1 MVLILFFSIILDDFS
16 FLIAIHL
23 PIVLLFSHQSLLF
36 VLKHFLSLLSL
47 FLSFLFIHSY
57 SHIFMSLSAHL
68 SFLDLCFAAVPFP
81 KHQFSLLLPKLTQY
95 VLCIF
100 FLHYFLPIHTNP
112 FLRWECLSN
121 SLNTTPFA
129 PTHILLPLFVFILLF
144 CSLFLFLFFL
154 FLFAILLCFPA
165 SLLGMKQ
172 LNHINTTD
180 KKNLFTNPS
189 NLLTRITFIVS
200 LISAQS
206 SCSSLLGLVCNTHSF
221 SDTCW
226 ISLSSFHDLSFFFQ
240 NKKNS
245 LTCSISVVCLTS
257 ALRASYIP
265 SPSYWL
271 CNFSLSLCS
280 PHFSNHLL
288 LSVFCWE

>member
-1 MVLILFFSIILDDFS
+1 MHPHIYSYLCLYSFS
-16 FLIAIHL
+16 
-23 PIVLLFSHQSLLF
+23 
-36 VLKHFLSLLSL
+36 
-47 FLSFLFIHSY
+47 
-57 SHIFMSLSAHL
+57 
-68 SFLDLCFAAVPFP
+68 
-81 KHQFSLLLPKLTQY
+81 
-95 VLCIF
+95 
-100 FLHYFLPIHTNP
+100 
-112 FLRWECLSN
+112 
-121 SLNTTPFA
+121 
-129 PTHILLPLFVFILLF
+129 

-154 FLFAILLCFPA
+154 FPFAILLCFPA

-206 SCSSLLGLVCNTHSF
+206 SYLVFLALHFCLYWALYVT
-221 SDTCW
+221 
-226 ISLSSFHDLSFFFQ
+226 LSSFHDLSFLFQ
-240 NKKNS
+240 NKKIKKNS
-245 LTCSISVVCLTS
+245 LTCSISVFCLTS

-288 LSVFCWE
+288 LSVFC

>member
-1 MVLILFFSIILDDFS
+1 MYSAFSS
-16 FLIAIHL
+16 STH
-23 PIVLLFSHQSLLF
+23 
-36 VLKHFLSLLSL
+36 
-47 FLSFLFIHSY
+47 
-57 SHIFMSLSAHL
+57 
-68 SFLDLCFAAVPFP
+68 
-81 KHQFSLLLPKLTQY
+81 
-95 VLCIF
+95 
-100 FLHYFLPIHTNP
+100 FLPIHTNP

-144 CSLFLFLFFL
+144 SVLCSLFLFLFFL

-206 SCSSLLGLVCNTHSF
+206 SYLVFLTLHFCLYWALYVTLIVFLISIEYLSLAFMTYHFSSK
-221 SDTCW
+221 
-226 ISLSSFHDLSFFFQ
+226 I
-240 NKKNS
+240 KKNS
-245 LTCSISVVCLTS
+245 LTCSISVFCLTP

-288 LSVFCWE
+288 LSVFC

>member
-1 MVLILFFSIILDDFS
+1 MHPHIYSYLCLYSFS
-16 FLIAIHL
+16 
-23 PIVLLFSHQSLLF
+23 
-36 VLKHFLSLLSL
+36 
-47 FLSFLFIHSY
+47 
-57 SHIFMSLSAHL
+57 
-68 SFLDLCFAAVPFP
+68 
-81 KHQFSLLLPKLTQY
+81 
-95 VLCIF
+95 
-100 FLHYFLPIHTNP
+100 
-112 FLRWECLSN
+112 
-121 SLNTTPFA
+121 
-129 PTHILLPLFVFILLF
+129 

-154 FLFAILLCFPA
+154 FPFAILLCFPA

-206 SCSSLLGLVCNTHSF
+206 SYLVFLALHFCLYWALYVTLIAFLIPVEYLSLAFMTYHFSSK
-221 SDTCW
+221 
-226 ISLSSFHDLSFFFQ
+226 IKK
-240 NKKNS
+240 KKNS
-245 LTCSISVVCLTS
+245 LTCSISVFCLTS

-288 LSVFCWE
+288 LSVFC